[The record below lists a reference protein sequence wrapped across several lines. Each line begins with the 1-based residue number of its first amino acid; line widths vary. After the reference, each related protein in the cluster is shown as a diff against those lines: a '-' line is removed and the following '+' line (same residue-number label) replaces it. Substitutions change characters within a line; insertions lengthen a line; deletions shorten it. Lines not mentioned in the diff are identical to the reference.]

1 MSAKQSRNKT
11 SPPLDPR
18 EHGALIS
25 AVIENFATFFAP
37 GSALV
42 YARDTHGKPSHC
54 NEALLAQLGI
64 TVAAHNLMPDVVL
77 NDHSNSRLFLVQT
90 IYGNGPVHAERRK
103 ELARLFAN
111 ATQHLIYVTAFPD
124 RAIMARHVLDIA
136 WETEAWAANEPAHL
150 THFDGN
156 RLLGPYSKTA

>member
-1 MSAKQSRNKT
+1 MSPKQFRNKI
-11 SPPLDPR
+11 SPPLDSR
-18 EHGALIS
+18 EHGALIN
-25 AVIENFATFFAP
+25 AICEYFTAHFAP

-54 NEALLAQLGI
+54 NEALLAQLSV
-64 TVAAHNLMPDVVL
+64 TVAAHNQLPDVVL
-77 NDHSNSRLFLVQT
+77 NDPSNNRLFLVQT
-90 IYGNGPVHAERRK
+90 IYGNGPMHAERRK
-103 ELARLFAN
+103 ELARLFKN